1 MTMFDDIA
9 SAIGTALGADKT
21 TGGLIA
27 GAIFTIILIVI
38 LEWTIGDEEK
48 SGTIFL
54 ISTGLGVVLS
64 TAFGWFDKWIA
75 FVMGIVLVFIMVN
88 PFSDRSNSAG

>member
-21 TGGLIA
+21 TCGLIA

-75 FVMGIVLVFIMVN
+75 FVMAIVLVFILVN
-88 PFSDRSNSAG
+88 PFNDRSTPAG